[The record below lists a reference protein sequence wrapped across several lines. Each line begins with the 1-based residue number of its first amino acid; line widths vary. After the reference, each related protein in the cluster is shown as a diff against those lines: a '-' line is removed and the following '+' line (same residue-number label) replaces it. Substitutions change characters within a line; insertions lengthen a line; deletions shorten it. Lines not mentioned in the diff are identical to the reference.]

1 MKRVLIIAYMFP
13 PLGGGGVQRTLK
25 FVKYLPDYGWKPLV
39 IAGINDYYTKDP
51 SLKKEI
57 PEEAEVER
65 IRAFEFLN
73 FYHKLER
80 LGLHKL
86 ASAFD
91 KITSIPDGKFIWGK
105 RVLSR
110 VQESKERFEAI
121 DAIYATG
128 PPFTNFRVGKAL
140 KENLGDPLILDY
152 RDEWTSSPL
161 YKSNLFSR
169 LKKPIE
175 KRMENNC
182 VRAADILICL
192 NNGMKNQLLSRQ
204 ESLTPGKI
212 YTIPNGFDKT
222 DFKGLGHSNGSL
234 LQEDDFNIV
243 YTGSFYGK
251 RNPRNFFAALETIM
265 DENAKVRKRV
275 QIHLIGNVETPYV
288 RKITEGESRLSQAIN
303 LHGYLAHRESTR
315 YLKEAD
321 VLLLI
326 IGRTEGSER
335 IFTGK
340 LFEYL
345 AVKKPILGIVPPT
358 GAAANVMHETKSGVV
373 ANHAE
378 VGDIKAK
385 IKDLYEGWKKDFKNF
400 QPDEE
405 AISNYEREKL
415 TEKLAKV
422 LDELV

>member
-234 LQEDDFNIV
+234 LLEDDFNIV

-251 RNPRNFFAALETIM
+251 RNPSLRPRWRYPSSRDRAL
-265 DENAKVRKRV
+265 
-275 QIHLIGNVETPYV
+275 
-288 RKITEGESRLSQAIN
+288 
-303 LHGYLAHRESTR
+303 
-315 YLKEAD
+315 
-321 VLLLI
+321 
-326 IGRTEGSER
+326 
-335 IFTGK
+335 
-340 LFEYL
+340 
-345 AVKKPILGIVPPT
+345 PPT
-358 GAAANVMHETKSGVV
+358 KWRW
-373 ANHAE
+373 
-378 VGDIKAK
+378 I
-385 IKDLYEGWKKDFKNF
+385 
-400 QPDEE
+400 
-405 AISNYEREKL
+405 
-415 TEKLAKV
+415 
-422 LDELV
+422 